1 MANTAVTDNANQ
13 IVDQNA
19 VANEE
24 HSAIQ
29 MRRKEVGFDAARQ
42 EVNEDLVGLSFS
54 GGGIR
59 SATFCLGVLQGLAK
73 LKFLPRIDY
82 LSTVSGGGYIG
93 AWFVALV
100 KRAPFGGNIQAVQTA
115 LNDAAKPSQTAG
127 DEQQNN
133 QQQRVGDSLRYLQ
146 ANSNYLTQK
155 TGLMSLDTWVLLG
168 IYLRNLLAT
177 QLCLLPVMFAVP
189 IAAHLML
196 GLLNDEVLPPMTL
209 WLFYSILIF
218 TVLGLSYLFIKVIA
232 GDQVIAGDGS
242 PNQNRADAPPPEQQS
257 GWLAVVL
264 TATAVGWTC
273 LLSSKFESQT
283 PWELA
288 LGVRPFASDCTF
300 QFNEFVRFIVL
311 FALLRLPLALVVGK
325 RSLFA
330 KPWTI
335 AGSTNKLKYWGV
347 ATVVGAVVGALLY
360 LAGLWMNT
368 PKLPPQLLV
377 TLGPPLILLLL
388 MITTFLEAVLPG
400 YLHDEFVREAW
411 ATYSA
416 LCLMCALGWLAVMG
430 VSLFGVNILKN
441 AQNVW
446 TTSGITLSWLI
457 VTGVGL
463 FAGQSANHG
472 EGKSRGWVDVLASLA
487 PYLFL
492 VGMGCVMSWGVHHLP
507 GLPQSE
513 RPDSSVD
520 PTGHP
525 WVLFCWLVGLLFL
538 STLLGRWLDVNDVSL
553 NALYAN
559 RLTRAY
565 LGASNPKRFKH
576 NAGQPFRR
584 SRFLESDDL
593 WLPELVPGTTTGQGY
608 SGPFLLVN
616 TALNLAGGDNL
627 AWQERKAASFV
638 ISPLHMGSAELQ
650 GEKPKKQDGKSSAG
664 ENGKQSPKG
673 AYFRHPLQTPKEL
686 RQGMLGRAI
695 SISGAAANPNM
706 GYHSSSAITA
716 LMTFFNVRLG
726 WWLPN
731 PIGGLTSD
739 RRPSSVLACLLRE
752 LFGYTTDKSQFLNV
766 SDGGHFENLGV
777 YELVRRRCRLVI
789 AVDGEADPDLAFH
802 GLGTLIRRCRTDL
815 DCDIEIDVDRLR
827 RDPATGRSREHFAIG
842 TIRYDQKD
850 PTHPVGT
857 LVYIKA
863 TLTGDEPTDVNQ
875 YAQAHA
881 DFPHQTTADQFFDES
896 QFESYRQLGF
906 HCVSNAFRPLLPNL
920 EESLWQQPVEELVYE
935 LRRNGFPPPPESHHD
950 FLEAVQP
957 FAELHKSFRDET
969 SLAKIAREMY
979 GDFVNDSDPPEQL
992 KAIHTSILMMQVLE
1006 NAWFALN
1013 LKEQHSHP
1021 LNTGWMNLLHRWSQ
1035 IPAVRDS
1042 WPVIRHEYSRGF
1054 VKFCETVGGLPKP
1067 ETRFSNAPSDIATI
1081 RQTFADDQ
1089 DFETSGLK
1097 GALESAVKD
1106 PANTQVEMLF
1116 MDVPPKSSQGVPVG
1130 CLVIANKPENISQLY
1145 VWVRPR
1151 YRGHGHGVWLLDR
1164 FEKVLR
1170 EKSAKVNTPV
1180 RIEIPDPPHTTHT
1193 SRAIDK
1199 ARLLSFFTRYGFRKA
1214 KDEVRRK
1221 DQSSGVEFTPLERA
1235 M

>member
-1 MANTAVTDNANQ
+1 MAKTAVPEKANQ

-24 HSAIQ
+24 YGAIQ
-29 MRRKEVGFDAARQ
+29 RRRKEAGLEDAQQ
-42 EVNEDLVGLSFS
+42 EVKEDLVGLSFS

-59 SATFCLGVLQGLAK
+59 SATFCLGVLEGLAK
-73 LKFLPRIDY
+73 LELLPRIDY

-100 KRAPFGGNIQAVQTA
+100 KRAPFLGNIQKVQTA
-115 LNDAAKPSQTAG
+115 FNAAAKPSQSRR
-127 DEQQNN
+127 DP
-133 QQQRVGDSLRYLQ
+133 QQQRVHDSLHYLQ

-177 QLCLLPVMFAVP
+177 QLCLLPVLFAVP
-189 IAAHLML
+189 IAAHLLVGFWDKWVRPQASPFLFWSVLALTAVGL
-196 GLLNDEVLPPMTL
+196 GY
-209 WLFYSILIF
+209 LFY
-218 TVLGLSYLFIKVIA
+218 KVIA
-232 GDQVIAGDGS
+232 GESQAKKQSQVSA
-242 PNQNRADAPPPEQQS
+242 PPEQRS
-257 GWLAVVL
+257 GLLTIVLIGTAIGWTWLLFCRFDSPSTTPWKVVL
-264 TATAVGWTC
+264 G
-273 LLSSKFESQT
+273 LE
-283 PWELA
+283 
-288 LGVRPFASDCTF
+288 PFASAPRF
-300 QFNEFVRFIVL
+300 QGNELLRFVLL
-311 FALLRLPLALVVGK
+311 FAGARLVLSLFVGK
-325 RSLFA
+325 RA
-330 KPWTI
+330 AWTDTELLI
-335 AGSTNKLKYWGV
+335 KIKYWLC

-360 LAGLWMNT
+360 LAGLWLNT
-368 PKLPPQLLV
+368 PERSTALLV

-416 LCLMCALGWLAVMG
+416 LCLMCALGWLTVTG
-430 VSLFGVNILKN
+430 VSLFGFEVLVN
-441 AQNVW
+441 AESAW
-446 TTSGITLSWLI
+446 ARSGITLSWLLA
-457 VTGVGL
+457 TGAGL

-472 EGKSRGWVDVLASLA
+472 GGKSRGWVGLLVALA
-487 PYLFL
+487 PYVFL
-492 VGMGCVMSWGVHHLP
+492 LGLGCVMSWGVHHLP
-507 GLPQSE
+507 GLPELEPSHSLAA
-513 RPDSSVD
+513 PAKSPAV
-520 PTGHP
+520 
-525 WVLFCWLVGLLFL
+525 LLFWL
-538 STLLGRWLDVNDVSL
+538 GGLVLMSFLLGIWLNVNDISL

-559 RLTRAY
+559 RLIRAY
-565 LGASNPKRFKH
+565 LGASNPKRLEH

-638 ISPLHMGSAELQ
+638 ISPLHMGSAEL
-650 GEKPKKQDGKSSAG
+650 KSFSPLQDG
-664 ENGKQSPKG
+664 
-673 AYFRHPLQTPKEL
+673 AYYRHPPQTEAGV

-695 SISGAAANPNM
+695 AISGAAANPNM
-706 GYHSSSAITA
+706 GYHSSPAITA

-731 PIGGLTSD
+731 PLGGLTSD

-752 LFGYTTDKSQFLNV
+752 LFGYTTDKSKFLNI

-777 YELVRRRCRLVI
+777 YELVRRKCRLVI

-906 HCVSNAFRPLLPNL
+906 HCVSNAFSPLLPTL
-920 EESLWQQPVEELVYE
+920 KEPLWKQPVEELVYE
-935 LRRNGFPPPPESHHD
+935 LRRNGFPPPPETHED

-957 FAELHKSFRDET
+957 FAEVHKSFRDET
-969 SLAKIAREMY
+969 SLAKIARDMY
-979 GDFVNDSDPPEQL
+979 GDFVQDGDPVEQL
-992 KAIHTSILMMQVLE
+992 KAIHASILMMQVLE
-1006 NAWFALN
+1006 NAWFSLN
-1013 LKEQHSHP
+1013 LEERHSHP

-1054 VKFCETVGGLPKP
+1054 VKFCETVGGLPRP
-1067 ETRFSNAPSDIATI
+1067 QTHFSNAPSEIATI
-1081 RQTFADDQ
+1081 LQTFADDQ

-1199 ARLLSFFTRYGFRKA
+1199 ARLLSFFTRYGFRMA
-1214 KDEVRRK
+1214 TDEVRRK
-1221 DQSSGVEFTPLERA
+1221 DQSSGVEFTRLERA
-1235 M
+1235 V